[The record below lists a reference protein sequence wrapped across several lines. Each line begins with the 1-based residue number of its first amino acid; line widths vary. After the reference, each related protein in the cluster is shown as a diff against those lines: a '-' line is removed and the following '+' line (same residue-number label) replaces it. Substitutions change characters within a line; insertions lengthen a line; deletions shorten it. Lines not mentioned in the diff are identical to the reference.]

1 MGAAET
7 VWETAETYGRH
18 QTQDKNEYK
27 GHALNTEE
35 STSKGFRLVFTSI
48 VQVYAVSLT
57 PFDESILLSQERP
70 LAARKPPVPSP
81 FSQPAHRIGVSPS
94 ATPLPGI
101 AGVANTPSALGQ
113 MALTGQ

>member
-18 QTQDKNEYK
+18 QIQDKREYK

-48 VQVYAVSLT
+48 VQVDAFSLT
-57 PFDESILLSQERP
+57 PFDESMLLSQERP
-70 LAARKPPVPSP
+70 LAARRPPVPSP
-81 FSQPAHRIGVSPS
+81 FSQPAHRIGVPPS
-94 ATPLPGI
+94 AAP
-101 AGVANTPSALGQ
+101 PSGNCR
-113 MALTGQ
+113 GS